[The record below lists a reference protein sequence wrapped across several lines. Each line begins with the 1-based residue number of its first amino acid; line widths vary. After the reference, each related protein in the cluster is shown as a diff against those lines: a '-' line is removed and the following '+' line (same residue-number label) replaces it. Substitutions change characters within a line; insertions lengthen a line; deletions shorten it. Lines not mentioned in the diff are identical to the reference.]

1 VELRGV
7 SSNHIKKEP
16 MYEDF
21 YQLLDQIYWDGYA
34 EQLAFDNPEKL
45 TFELNQFLNN

>member
-1 VELRGV
+1 
-7 SSNHIKKEP
+7 

-21 YQLLDQIYWDGYA
+21 FQLLDQIYWDGYA

-45 TFELNQFLNN
+45 YFELDQFLNS